1 MSVPLWAADKDSAGD
16 DTASN
21 LNEEPGKTEGADV
34 KVEGANGE
42 TKAVKELDPGEIER
56 AKQAEMANSPLELPN
71 KTYYFVGM
79 RYRGLLMP
87 KFMMNLFGDGG
98 TSVYSNALGPEFT
111 VRRNNFEYVLSAWWA
126 DYSMSPTPFKASTDS
141 EQAWEIVT
149 SKLNALYLTS
159 DFNWSSQINPV
170 FGLNFGL
177 GAGFGF
183 VWGDLIRVQAYRE
196 EGTRRL
202 LPCNRENDPNSF
214 YCNPA
219 DNNHFNNYKEPSWTG
234 GGSKPIVFP
243 WFALQTGLRIKPHKN
258 FMMRVD
264 AGWAITGPF
273 FGVSGNYGL

>member
-1 MSVPLWAADKDSAGD
+1 LIR
-16 DTASN
+16 
-21 LNEEPGKTEGADV
+21 
-34 KVEGANGE
+34 
-42 TKAVKELDPGEIER
+42 GEIER

-126 DYSMSPTPFKASTDS
+126 DYSMDPTPFKASTDP

-149 SKLNALYLTS
+149 SKMNALYLTS

-183 VWGDLIRVQAYRE
+183 VWGDLLRVQAYRQN
-196 EGTRRL
+196 GSL
-202 LPCNRENDPNSF
+202 VPCTAPGVPDGN
-214 YCNPA
+214 YCGG
-219 DNNHFNNYKEPSWTG
+219 DNNHYGNYKEPSWTG